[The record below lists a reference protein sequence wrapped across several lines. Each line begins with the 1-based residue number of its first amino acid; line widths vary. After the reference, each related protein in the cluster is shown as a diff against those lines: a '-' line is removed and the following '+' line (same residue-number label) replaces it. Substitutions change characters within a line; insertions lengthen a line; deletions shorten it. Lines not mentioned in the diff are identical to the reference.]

1 MRVGM
6 HLYVILWMWR
16 GMCAGNGA
24 RRSKLLHWRAPLSIR
39 VGLLLV
45 GAVRTGEERSG
56 RRRTCKELN
65 RSKPRGK
72 ADENV
77 IAEITRLES
86 AIAVVRDDLSACK
99 SRYNGIKEELKHV
112 ERELKKLSPELKKA
126 QASHS
131 KLSSQI
137 TELQSTI
144 DSAEDGVFASFC
156 SQIGVENVREYEERQ
171 LKVAEE
177 ESQARLRF
185 DQQVARLTH
194 QSQFEEEQLKLT
206 QSRLVTLR
214 NATEDEQRK
223 VEELEDK
230 KRTIR
235 VEITE
240 AQEGIAQLRE
250 LLNGL
255 NDVLEEKNKH
265 VDQAK
270 KTHTKA
276 AKILDQALKEIG
288 LKNDE
293 IEKLAL
299 ERSATYRKCR
309 LEDIKLPLLEGNLKN
324 VPMEE
329 NLREEVAMDVDDD
342 DGTQQPRQVQD
353 YGVEVDFDSLT
364 EEERADNSPETT
376 AEFDAQIAKLNGE
389 IERMAPNLKAIEK
402 LDDVEAKLADTEKE
416 ADKAR
421 KDSKNARDQFN
432 DVKRKRCELFNKAY
446 NHISDCIDQVYKD
459 LTKGKASPTISGAR
473 RPTLSSLSSS
483 A

>member
-1 MRVGM
+1 
-6 HLYVILWMWR
+6 
-16 GMCAGNGA
+16 
-24 RRSKLLHWRAPLSIR
+24 
-39 VGLLLV
+39 
-45 GAVRTGEERSG
+45 
-56 RRRTCKELN
+56 
-65 RSKPRGK
+65 
-72 ADENV
+72 
-77 IAEITRLES
+77 
-86 AIAVVRDDLSACK
+86 
-99 SRYNGIKEELKHV
+99 
-112 ERELKKLSPELKKA
+112 
-126 QASHS
+126 
-131 KLSSQI
+131 
-137 TELQSTI
+137 
-144 DSAEDGVFASFC
+144 
-156 SQIGVENVREYEERQ
+156 
-171 LKVAEE
+171 
-177 ESQARLRF
+177 
-185 DQQVARLTH
+185 
-194 QSQFEEEQLKLT
+194 
-206 QSRLVTLR
+206 
-214 NATEDEQRK
+214 
-223 VEELEDK
+223 VEELEEK
-230 KRTIR
+230 KRTIQ

-240 AQEGIAQLRE
+240 AQEGITQLRE
-250 LLNGL
+250 MLQGL

-288 LKNDE
+288 LKNDD

-342 DGTQQPRQVQD
+342 DGTQQPRQIQD
-353 YGVEVDFDSLT
+353 YGIEVDFDSLT

-459 LTKGKASPTISGAR
+459 LTKGKASPMGGVAYLSLEDSEEPYNAGIKYHAMPPMKRFRDMEQLSGGEKTVAALALLFAIHSYQPAPFFVLDEVDAALDNTNVAKIANYIRSQASDSFQFIVISLKGSLYER
-473 RPTLSSLSSS
+473 GNSLVGIYRDQDVNSSRTLTLDLTQYDE
-483 A
+483 

>member
-1 MRVGM
+1 M
-6 HLYVILWMWR
+6 
-16 GMCAGNGA
+16 
-24 RRSKLLHWRAPLSIR
+24 
-39 VGLLLV
+39 
-45 GAVRTGEERSG
+45 
-56 RRRTCKELN
+56 
-65 RSKPRGK
+65 
-72 ADENV
+72 
-77 IAEITRLES
+77 
-86 AIAVVRDDLSACK
+86 
-99 SRYNGIKEELKHV
+99 
-112 ERELKKLSPELKKA
+112 
-126 QASHS
+126 
-131 KLSSQI
+131 
-137 TELQSTI
+137 
-144 DSAEDGVFASFC
+144 
-156 SQIGVENVREYEERQ
+156 
-171 LKVAEE
+171 
-177 ESQARLRF
+177 
-185 DQQVARLTH
+185 H

-214 NATEDEQRK
+214 NAAEDEQRK
-223 VEELEDK
+223 VEELEEK
-230 KRTIR
+230 KRTIQ

-240 AQEGIAQLRE
+240 AQEGITQLRE
-250 LLNGL
+250 MLQGL

-288 LKNDE
+288 LKNDD

-342 DGTQQPRQVQD
+342 DGTQQPRQIQD
-353 YGVEVDFDSLT
+353 YGIEVDFDSLT

-459 LTKGKASPTISGAR
+459 LTKGKASPMGGVAYLSLEDSEEPYNAGIKYHAMPPMKRFRDMEQLSGGEKTVAALALLFAIHSYQPAPFFVLDEVDAALDNTNVAKIANYIRSQASDSFQFIVISLKGSLYER
-473 RPTLSSLSSS
+473 GNSLVGIYRDQDVNSSRTLTLDLTQYD
-483 A
+483 